1 VTALGAKRLA
11 SILYRIEIPSEVGI
25 ATLSHLLRLLDA
37 HASPGQGLG
46 VPHSEYKTE
55 DRRQAIEHLQCIRAT
70 TLEQLLPGDGR
81 GTDRSE
87 YFELSERGCRY
98 RVASRRSEAGEQHP
112 GQVLSALAEV
122 GIPLTQ
128 TAISGHHT
136 FCVSDLVDECADSFG
151 FDEEIEWR
159 SVALALYRPQM
170 REWKNRRD
178 EVVSF
183 DAIAKELLR
192 RMRTRGS
199 IEHACWGTHS
209 LYALAILLSVDATV
223 PLWQD
228 RSLRSQVDSML
239 RKVGERLAQSQ
250 LSDGSWD
257 ENWELPT
264 LARDGTSMN
273 GWQRL
278 LISGHHLE
286 WLALVPSGLRPPD
299 RVLRMAG
306 EFILQT
312 LFEVRSDEL
321 VKQIC
326 PCSHGLRAFGIAGIQ
341 IVDHQ

>member
-1 VTALGAKRLA
+1 
-11 SILYRIEIPSEVGI
+11 
-25 ATLSHLLRLLDA
+25 
-37 HASPGQGLG
+37 
-46 VPHSEYKTE
+46 
-55 DRRQAIEHLQCIRAT
+55 
-70 TLEQLLPGDGR
+70 
-81 GTDRSE
+81 
-87 YFELSERGCRY
+87 
-98 RVASRRSEAGEQHP
+98 
-112 GQVLSALAEV
+112 VLSALAEV

-264 LARDGTSMN
+264 LARDG
-273 GWQRL
+273 
-278 LISGHHLE
+278 HHLE